1 MENLQQESQLFDTAI
16 VGAGPAGLSA
26 AVYLSRYALKS
37 IVIGDLFGGTAT
49 KSHEIGNWLGDQ
61 KITGAEFAKNAIEHA
76 KSYGVPFVI
85 AKVKGIEKEGLVFA
99 VELDNGEIVHAK
111 TVLLATGTEHRHLNI
126 PGEEEFSGR
135 GVSFC
140 ATCDG
145 FFFKGK
151 DVAVIGGSDSAA
163 LAALYLADI
172 ARKVYVIYRG
182 SELRAEAFWQKR
194 IGEISNIEV
203 IYKTNVVAIKGE
215 TMVNEVELDQEYD
228 GNKSLA
234 VNGVFVEIGSD
245 PQISFAEG
253 LHLSTDNEGYIT
265 IDKGCATSYEGVWAA
280 GDITN
285 GSDKF
290 KQIVTAASEGAI
302 AANRI
307 QIYLKK

>member
-1 MENLQQESQLFDTAI
+1 MENLQQEPQLFDTAI
-16 VGAGPAGLSA
+16 IGAGPAGLSA

-49 KSHEIGNWLGDQ
+49 KSNEIGNWLGDQ
-61 KITGAEFAKNAIEHA
+61 NITGAEFAKNAIEHV

-85 AKVKGIEKEGLVFA
+85 AKVKGIEKEELVFA
-99 VELDNGEIVHAK
+99 VELDNGDIVHAK
-111 TVLLATGTEHRHLNI
+111 TILLATGTEHRHLNV
-126 PGEEEFSGR
+126 PGEEEFMGK

-145 FFFKGK
+145 FFFKNK
-151 DVAVIGGSDSAA
+151 EVAVIGGSDSAA

-172 ARKVYVIYRG
+172 AKKVYIIYRG
-182 SELRAEAFWQKR
+182 AALRAEAFWQKR
-194 IGEISNIEV
+194 IEEASNVEV
-203 IYKTNVVAIKGE
+203 IYKTNAVAIKGE
-215 TMVNEVELDQEYD
+215 AMVSEVELDQEYN
-228 GNKSLA
+228 GSNVLA
-234 VNGVFVEIGSD
+234 VDGIFVEIGSD
-245 PQISFAEG
+245 PQIAFAEG
-253 LHLSTDNEGYIT
+253 LHLSTDNEGYIV

-302 AANRI
+302 AANSI
-307 QIYLKK
+307 QVWLKK